1 MRKPPRKN
9 RPEERS
15 PSRSGSA
22 RTGTRSGLHEPPRGD
37 EGPVRPGGSPGSKI
51 VRIGTVPSGR
61 AAEAARRL
69 KPLGNPRRVK
79 VTTDPTGAPLRV
91 SPGRGWRS
99 VLTVRERWRI
109 DDEWW
114 RETLSREYFEVV
126 LQDGRVVE
134 LYRDL
139 ERDTWYA
146 HGGGSAFADR

>member
-1 MRKPPRKN
+1 
-9 RPEERS
+9 
-15 PSRSGSA
+15 
-22 RTGTRSGLHEPPRGD
+22 
-37 EGPVRPGGSPGSKI
+37 
-51 VRIGTVPSGR
+51 
-61 AAEAARRL
+61 L